1 MGVVTSARR
10 ELIGSL
16 RAFASGERHPAV
28 VTGAVGAAVERQP
41 VWVFSGQGSQWPGM
55 GRGLLKTEPAFLD
68 ALTELDELIKAQ
80 SEVSVLDV
88 VRQGRPVQGCG
99 TVQPVLFALQV
110 ALAATWRSYGVEP
123 AAVIGHSMGEV
134 AAAVVA
140 GALTLADGV
149 RVICRRSGL
158 LSDIAGSGSMLSV
171 GLDADAVRAELA
183 DSAADTV
190 SVAVLSAPDS
200 TVVAGRTTEVSRL
213 AAAWEARKIPVFP
226 IAVDVASHCPLVDP
240 VLPALR
246 SALAGL
252 APRRPK
258 VPFYSTVVDP
268 GRPRPSTPTTGAT
281 TCADRCGSP
290 RRWPPRPPTG
300 MWSTSRSRRTPWS
313 PTPSPAVWPDSSRT
327 PSSCPRCAATRTTS
341 PRCAPSSP
349 RCTAPGCR

>member
-28 VTGAVGAAVERQP
+28 VTGSVGAAVERQP

-68 ALTELDELIKAQ
+68 ALTELDELIRAQ

-149 RVICRRSGL
+149 RVICRRS
-158 LSDIAGSGSMLSV
+158 DC
-171 GLDADAVRAELA
+171 
-183 DSAADTV
+183 SAI
-190 SVAVLSAPDS
+190 SP
-200 TVVAGRTTEVSRL
+200 
-213 AAAWEARKIPVFP
+213 AAAACS
-226 IAVDVASHCPLVDP
+226 ASLW
-240 VLPALR
+240 
-246 SALAGL
+246 
-252 APRRPK
+252 
-258 VPFYSTVVDP
+258 
-268 GRPRPSTPTTGAT
+268 TP
-281 TCADRCGSP
+281 
-290 RRWPPRPPTG
+290 
-300 MWSTSRSRRTPWS
+300 
-313 PTPSPAVWPDSSRT
+313 
-327 PSSCPRCAATRTTS
+327 
-341 PRCAPSSP
+341 PRCAPNSPTARPTRCRSPSSRRPTPPSWPGGPP
-349 RCTAPGCR
+349 R